1 MQIGMYYLNQR
12 QAPSEQEINI
22 DGNAFEWTTDK
33 GWFISSQSGTELF
46 VRCALSGGKLC
57 FALDRKEDAV
67 SDASTVRILL
77 AKDGSK
83 NPLNVIAGPGGLVSS
98 SINGATAQSRLAQT
112 ESGEKGYVS
121 EISVPLASLGVGTGD
136 ALRCLVILEEGNTRT
151 MFSKADG
158 GATSTWQLIRL

>member
-1 MQIGMYYLNQR
+1 M
-12 QAPSEQEINI
+12 
-22 DGNAFEWTTDK
+22 
-33 GWFISSQSGTELF
+33 
-46 VRCALSGGKLC
+46 RCALSGGKLC

-121 EISVPLASLGVGTGD
+121 EISVPLASLGVETGD

-158 GATSTWQLIRL
+158 GSTSTWQLIRL